1 MRGYAKISP
10 KFWISGTGEKLRE
23 EGWQSQMVALYLM
36 SSPQANMTG
45 LYYLPKPF
53 MLAETGL
60 TSANL
65 AVGLQGCIRAGF
77 CQYDEKSRM
86 VWVHELARFQIGA
99 KLKPRDKRAIGVQ
112 TEYDSLPDN
121 PFLKA
126 FYDKYVVSLCMNRC
140 RGIGEAEETDGTGE
154 VEAVK
159 EGKGKDLPGTLRKPS
174 KGRKSQEQEQ
184 EQDKNQNLANTDV
197 LAVAS
202 DAGDVSGKL
211 PDTEQRGAQLPPVLP
226 ASASVPGGGGKPA
239 AAQGSAAEPGTAGH
253 SLSDGARSTAR
264 EQKQPSAVPAA
275 TACPHQDIIAIY
287 HEVLPQCP
295 RVRDWT
301 HGRARQLRGRWN
313 EDPDRQ
319 NLDYWRKYFTYV
331 AGCAFLTGK
340 SQLPGKRPFVADLE
354 WLTKAINFTK
364 VRERQYE
371 NY

>member
-10 KFWISGTGEKLRE
+10 KFWISGTGEKLRD
-23 EGWQSQMVALYLM
+23 EGWQAQMVALYLM

-60 TSANL
+60 TAANL
-65 AVGLQGCIRAGF
+65 AAGLQGCIRAGF

-86 VWVHELARFQIGA
+86 VWVHEMARFQVGA
-99 KLKPRDKRAIGVQ
+99 TLKPRDKRAIGVQ

-121 PFLKA
+121 PFLQA
-126 FYDKYVVSLCMNRC
+126 FYDKYAKAFCMSSC
-140 RGIGEAEETDGTGE
+140 RGIAAVEEGN
-154 VEAVK
+154 
-159 EGKGKDLPGTLRKPS
+159 GKGLATTLHTPS
-174 KGRKSQEQEQ
+174 KVRKSQEQEQ
-184 EQDKNQNLANTDV
+184 EQDKSQNLANTDV

-211 PDTEQRGAQLPPVLP
+211 ADSGHREALLPPAAP
-226 ASASVPGGGGKPA
+226 KSAGIPSGGGKPA
-239 AAQGSAAEPGTAGH
+239 AAQGSAADTGTAGL

-264 EQKQPSAVPAA
+264 EQQQPRAVPAA
-275 TACPHQDIIAIY
+275 TACPHQEIIALY
-287 HEVLPQCP
+287 HELLPQCP

-301 HGRARQLRGRWN
+301 HGRARQLRSRWN
-313 EDPDRQ
+313 EDPSRQ
-319 NLDYWRKYFTYV
+319 NLAYWRTFFEYV

-340 SQLPGKRPFVADLE
+340 SQLPGKRPFIADLE
-354 WLTKAINFTK
+354 WMTKAINFTK
-364 VRERQYE
+364 IREQQYE